1 LKDRYDFTLGYGAE
15 YSPEQLAQAAELGI
29 ATRRFGLI
37 RHYDPASLAL
47 ASFQVYRYLKAEY
60 FDIVH
65 THETEAGIVGRI
77 AAHWAGVP
85 IIVHTIHGVPFTPQ
99 RHFLLRR
106 FVVLMERWV
115 APWTTRLVANA
126 EAIKREFLRAGVGR
140 AEQYVTVHSG
150 IDLEH
155 FSEAAPLDLGLPAN
169 TFKVL
174 TAARLAPGKGFSELL
189 QAAAELARE
198 ADPIVLLIAGEGPL
212 RPWLEREIKRRGLM
226 EKVRLLGH
234 QPDLAPLMKAVD
246 CFVLPSYREGTPRA
260 ISEAMAAGLP
270 IIATG
275 VDGIPEQIVD
285 GLNGILI
292 EPRAVQPLVAAIH
305 TLARDPAL
313 RRQMGE
319 ASRERAQLFS
329 LPAMVAA
336 LDRLY
341 QELLAHSAAA
351 RPLSGGMRR

>member
-1 LKDRYDFTLGYGAE
+1 MKDRYDFTLGYGAE